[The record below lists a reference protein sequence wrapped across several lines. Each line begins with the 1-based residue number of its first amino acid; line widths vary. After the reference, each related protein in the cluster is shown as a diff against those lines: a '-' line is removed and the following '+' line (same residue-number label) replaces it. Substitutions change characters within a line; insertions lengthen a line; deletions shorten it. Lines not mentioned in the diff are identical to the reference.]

1 MYNEHRTRCFI
12 THCFEP
18 TISACRIYTLY
29 IIYMLMSYAQFF
41 LPTLGNLDEK
51 RNFARLKV

>member
-1 MYNEHRTRCFI
+1 MYNEHSTRCFI

-51 RNFARLKV
+51 A

>member
-1 MYNEHRTRCFI
+1 MYNEHSTRCFI

-18 TISACRIYTLY
+18 TISACQIYTLY

-41 LPTLGNLDEK
+41 ISTLGKLDGK
-51 RNFARLKV
+51 A